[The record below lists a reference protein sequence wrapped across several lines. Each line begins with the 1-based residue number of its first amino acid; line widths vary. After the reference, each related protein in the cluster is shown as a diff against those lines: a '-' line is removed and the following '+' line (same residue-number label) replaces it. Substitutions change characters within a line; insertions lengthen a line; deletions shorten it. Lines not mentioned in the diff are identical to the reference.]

1 MLKKI
6 TYVAFSAALF
16 AACSSN
22 NTKKVMIVA
31 TGDINVNTDNKTITL
46 AGGSGATD
54 KTVEFNSSGPLTL
67 TIKAEDGSSTPV
79 TLNDNGFFMLN
90 ARKDTIVGAYQNYA
104 APKTTVDT
112 IKQATLEKGID
123 SLSQLIE
130 GKNVSAANRNFFVTP
145 NTAVKLTANT
155 DAFVVPPFHQMTSI
169 EKVGDKDPEVYRF
182 YTVNEIREQLAKL
195 KALTAP
201 QPAQPKK

>member
-6 TYVAFSAALF
+6 TYAAFSAVLF

-31 TGDINVNTDNKTITL
+31 TGDINVNADSKTITL

-54 KTVEFNSSGPLTL
+54 KTVSFNSAGPLTL
-67 TIKAEDGSSTPV
+67 TIKSDDGSSTPV

-90 ARKDTIVGAYQNYA
+90 ARKDTIAGAYQNYA
-104 APKTTVDT
+104 APKSTVDT

-130 GKNVSAANRNFFVTP
+130 GKNVSASNRNFFITP
-145 NTAVKLTANT
+145 NTAVMLTANT

-182 YTVNEIREQLAKL
+182 YTLNEIREQLAKL

-201 QPAQPKK
+201 QPQPSKK

>member
-1 MLKKI
+1 MLKKF
-6 TYVAFSAALF
+6 TYFAFSAALF
-16 AACSSN
+16 APCSSN
-22 NTKKVMIVA
+22 STKKVMIVA
-31 TGDINVNTDNKTITL
+31 TSDINVNTDNKTITL
-46 AGGSGATD
+46 AGASGATD
-54 KTVEFNSSGPLTL
+54 KTVEFNSSCPLTL
-67 TIKAEDGSSTPV
+67 TIKAEDGPSTPV
-79 TLNDNGFFMLN
+79 TLNDNGFFKLN

-130 GKNVSAANRNFFVTP
+130 AKNVSAANRNFFVTP
-145 NTAVKLTANT
+145 NTAVKLPANT

-169 EKVGDKDPEVYRF
+169 EKVGDKDPEVYRY

-195 KALTAP
+195 KALSAP
-201 QPAQPKK
+201 QPAKPKK